1 MSAAGGA
8 VSLGRGSDDGAR
20 SVTGIPPATTV
31 QTDQLMDGHAS
42 MQIERRI
49 GPEEAV
55 ASIASQRLFVFRAA
69 GFHDTKQPTPGGKP
83 CLLGKGP

>member
-1 MSAAGGA
+1 VGDA

-20 SVTGIPPATTV
+20 SVTGIPPAATV
-31 QTDQLMDGHAS
+31 QTDQLVDGHAS

-55 ASIASQRLFVFRAA
+55 AVIAPHRLLCFRAA
-69 GFHDTKQPTPGGKP
+69 GLHDAKSVRPGWKRCLSGKR
-83 CLLGKGP
+83 L

>member
-20 SVTGIPPATTV
+20 AVTGIPPTTTV
-31 QTDQLMDGHAS
+31 QTDQLVDGHAS

-49 GPEEAV
+49 RPEEAV
-55 ASIASQRLFVFRAA
+55 AVKAPHRLFVFRAA
-69 GFHDTKQPTPGGKP
+69 GFHDG
-83 CLLGKGP
+83 